1 MPVLLTRYT
10 GNSDVGARIDNVE
23 ELSGLRCGDGE
34 RIRVRL
40 GSAALLHGAMQAA
53 AGTDKT
59 VELAVP
65 SVGDPAVRYPELYG
79 RLAELTV
86 RPSRAENRH
95 GRGLFGI
102 LRKEKSAEKGAPRVS
117 EVCEDMEEPMLYCE
131 RTAVPPELDSALNSI
146 DESFTQMLLR
156 KIDESGMT
164 DAQCYKKANIDR
176 KLFSKIR
183 SDVHYRPKKVTVIAF
198 ALALELGLSETEEML
213 RKAGFALSRSN
224 KFDIIVEYYIEKG
237 IYDVFEINEALF
249 AFDQSLIGA

>member
-1 MPVLLTRYT
+1 MGMNYKEAGVDIEAGYRSVELMKKHVASTMRPEVL
-10 GNSDVGARIDNVE
+10 GNIGGFSGAF
-23 ELSGLRCGDGE
+23 
-34 RIRVRL
+34 
-40 GSAALLHGAMQAA
+40 SAAAF
-53 AGTDKT
+53 K
-59 VELAVP
+59 
-65 SVGDPAVRYPELYG
+65 
-79 RLAELTV
+79 
-86 RPSRAENRH
+86 
-95 GRGLFGI
+95 
-102 LRKEKSAEKGAPRVS
+102 
-117 EVCEDMEEPMLYCE
+117 DMEEPMPYCE